1 MKNYA
6 GKASKVKHTNFLQK
20 HLYSQKFAWLGLHSI
35 FKEEPNFRIELIA
48 AFTVIIL
55 GIVLAVSSLEFL
67 VLLLTIG
74 MVLLAEI
81 VNSVAERI
89 CDIYTSEHHVGIKFI
104 KDVAAGG
111 VLLTS
116 IISLV
121 IAASVFLPKLYE
133 LLF

>member
-6 GKASKVKHTNFLQK
+6 GKASKKKNKNLIQK

-48 AFTVIIL
+48 AFGVLVASFIL
-55 GIVLAVSSLEFL
+55 RVSWQEFL

-74 MVLLAEI
+74 LVLIAEI
-81 VNSVAERI
+81 VNSVVERI

-116 IISLV
+116 IISLAVGLV
-121 IAASVFLPKLYE
+121 IFGPKIYE
-133 LLF
+133 IIS